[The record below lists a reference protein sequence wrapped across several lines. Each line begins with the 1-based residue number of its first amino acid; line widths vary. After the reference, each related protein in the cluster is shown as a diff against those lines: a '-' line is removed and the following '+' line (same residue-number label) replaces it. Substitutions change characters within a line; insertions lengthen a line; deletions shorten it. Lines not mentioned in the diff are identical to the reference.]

1 MQTFLSFESSNDDQ
15 IIESSEN
22 ELATKILQENQKY
35 VLIDGPKKS
44 GKSLLA
50 KKFSRINNK
59 KIIYDIPVKLDF
71 DTGVYLDLN
80 SLPLK
85 SENFFHFL
93 QYFLSNNLSLTI
105 FSSHSFDS
113 DLNKFEIIPDILSR
127 LKSFTLISINP
138 PKDQLL
144 FLLIEKFLKNKSISV
159 QPKIIHH
166 IMNFIERTYVDAF
179 QAAEAINHLLYENN
193 HNINLSLISEYYEQV
208 QRPLS

>member
-22 ELATKILQENQKY
+22 ELAIKILQENQKF

-59 KIIYDIPVKLDF
+59 KIIYDIPLKLDF

-85 SENFFHFL
+85 SEYFFHFL
-93 QYFLSNNLSLTI
+93 QYFVSNNLSLTI
-105 FSSHSFDS
+105 FSSHSFDNELS
-113 DLNKFEIIPDILSR
+113 NFEVIPDILSR
-127 LKSFTLISINP
+127 LKLFTLISINP
-138 PKDQLL
+138 PQDQLL
-144 FLLIEKFLKNKSISV
+144 FQLIEKFLKNKSISV

-179 QAAEAINHLLYENN
+179 KAAEAINHLLYENN
-193 HNINLSLISEYYEQV
+193 HNINLSLISEYYEQI

>member
-22 ELATKILQENQKY
+22 ELAIKILQENQKF

-59 KIIYDIPVKLDF
+59 KIIYDIPLKLNF

-85 SENFFHFL
+85 SEYFFHFL
-93 QYFLSNNLSLTI
+93 QYFVSNKLSLTI
-105 FSSHSFDS
+105 FSCHSFEN
-113 DLNKFEIIPDILSR
+113 DLSNFEVIPDILSR
-127 LKSFTLISINP
+127 LKLFTLISINP
-138 PKDQLL
+138 PQDQLL
-144 FLLIEKFLKNKSISV
+144 FQLIEKFLKNKSISV

-179 QAAEAINHLLYENN
+179 KAAEAINHLLYENN
-193 HNINLSLISEYYEQV
+193 HNINLSLISEYYEQI

>member
-1 MQTFLSFESSNDDQ
+1 VQTFLSFESSNDDQ

-22 ELATKILQENQKY
+22 ELAIKILQENQKY
-35 VLIDGPKKS
+35 VLIHGPKKS

-50 KKFSRINNK
+50 NKFSRINNK
-59 KIIYDIPVKLDF
+59 KIIYDIPLKLDF

-85 SENFFHFL
+85 SEYFFHFL
-93 QYFLSNNLSLTI
+93 QYFVSNNLSLTI
-105 FSSHSFDS
+105 FSSHSFEN
-113 DLNKFEIIPDILSR
+113 DLSNFEVIPDNLSR
-127 LKSFTLISINP
+127 LKLFTLITINSP
-138 PKDQLL
+138 QDHLL
-144 FLLIEKFLKNKSISV
+144 FQLIEKFLKNKSISV

>member
-22 ELATKILQENQKY
+22 ELAVKILQENQKY

-59 KIIYDIPVKLDF
+59 KIIYDIPLKLDF

-93 QYFLSNNLSLTI
+93 QHFMSNNLSLTI
-105 FSSHSFDS
+105 FSSHSFDYDFS
-113 DLNKFEIIPDILSR
+113 NFEVIPDILSR
-127 LKSFTLISINP
+127 LKLFTLITINSP
-138 PKDQLL
+138 QDQLL
-144 FLLIEKFLKNKSISV
+144 FQLIEKFLKNNIFKTLIAPDKYLATKKYLGYS
-159 QPKIIHH
+159 PKIVSYNSGKLEIEIEGLYNEKQFHFL
-166 IMNFIERTYVDAF
+166 INFF
-179 QAAEAINHLLYENN
+179 
-193 HNINLSLISEYYEQV
+193 
-208 QRPLS
+208 

>member
-22 ELATKILQENQKY
+22 ELAIKTLQENQKY
-35 VLIDGPKKS
+35 VLINGPKKS

-50 KKFSRINNK
+50 RKFSSINNK
-59 KIIYDIPVKLDF
+59 KIIYDIPINLDF
-71 DTGVYLDLN
+71 DTGIYLDLN
-80 SLPLK
+80 HLPLK

-93 QYFLSNNLSLTI
+93 QYFVSNNLSLTI
-105 FSSHSFDS
+105 FSSQSFDNNLS
-113 DLNKFEIIPDILSR
+113 NFEIMPDILSR

-138 PKDQLL
+138 PQDQLL
-144 FLLIEKFLKNKSISV
+144 FQLIEKFLKNKSISV

-166 IMNFIERTYVDAF
+166 IMNFIERTYTDAS

-193 HNINLSLISEYYEQV
+193 HNINLSLISEYYEQI
-208 QRPLS
+208 QRPLP

>member
-1 MQTFLSFESSNDDQ
+1 MQTFLSFESLNDDQ

-22 ELATKILQENQKY
+22 ELAIKILQENQKY
-35 VLIDGPKKS
+35 VLIDGAKKS

-59 KIIYDIPVKLDF
+59 KIIYDIPLKLDF

-85 SENFFHFL
+85 SEYFFHFL
-93 QYFLSNNLSLTI
+93 QYFVSNNLSLTI
-105 FSSHSFDS
+105 FSGHSFDN
-113 DLNKFEIIPDILSR
+113 DLSNFEVIPDILSR
-127 LKSFTLISINP
+127 LKLFTLISINP
-138 PKDQLL
+138 PQDQLL
-144 FLLIEKFLKNKSISV
+144 FQLIEKFLKNKSISV

-193 HNINLSLISEYYEQV
+193 HNINLSLISEYYEQI

>member
-22 ELATKILQENQKY
+22 ELAIKILQENQKY

-59 KIIYDIPVKLDF
+59 KIIYDIPLKLDF
-71 DTGVYLDLN
+71 DTGVYLDPN

-85 SENFFHFL
+85 SENFFNFL
-93 QYFLSNNLSLTI
+93 QYFVSNNLSLTI
-105 FSSHSFDS
+105 FSSHSFEN
-113 DLNKFEIIPDILSR
+113 DLSNFEVIPDILSR
-127 LKSFTLISINP
+127 LKLFSLISINP
-138 PKDQLL
+138 PQDHLL
-144 FLLIEKFLKNKSISV
+144 FQLIEKFLKNKSISV

-193 HNINLSLISEYYEQV
+193 HNINLSLISEYYEQI

>member
-22 ELATKILQENQKY
+22 ELALKILQENQKY

-93 QYFLSNNLSLTI
+93 QYFVSNNLSLTI
-105 FSSHSFDS
+105 FSNHSFEN
-113 DLNKFEIIPDILSR
+113 DLSNFEVMPDILSR
-127 LKSFTLISINP
+127 LKLFTLITINSP
-138 PKDQLL
+138 QDQLL
-144 FLLIEKFLKNKSISV
+144 FQLIEKFLKNKSISV

>member
-22 ELATKILQENQKY
+22 ELVTKILQENQKY

-59 KIIYDIPVKLDF
+59 KIIYDIPLKLEF

-85 SENFFHFL
+85 SDYFFHFL
-93 QYFLSNNLSLTI
+93 QYFVSNNLSLTI
-105 FSSHSFDS
+105 FSSHSFDN
-113 DLNKFEIIPDILSR
+113 DLSNFEVIPDILSR
-127 LKSFTLISINP
+127 LKLFTLITINSP
-138 PKDQLL
+138 QDQLL
-144 FLLIEKFLKNKSISV
+144 FQLIEKFLKNKSISV

-179 QAAEAINHLLYENN
+179 QAAEAINYLLYENN

>member
-1 MQTFLSFESSNDDQ
+1 VQTFLSFESSNDDQ

-59 KIIYDIPVKLDF
+59 KIIYDIPLKLDF

-93 QYFLSNNLSLTI
+93 QYFVSNNLSLTI
-105 FSSHSFDS
+105 FSSHSFEN
-113 DLNKFEIIPDILSR
+113 DLSNFEVIPDILSR
-127 LKSFTLISINP
+127 LKLFTLITINSP
-138 PKDQLL
+138 QDQLL
-144 FLLIEKFLKNKSISV
+144 FQLIEKFLKNKSISV

-193 HNINLSLISEYYEQV
+193 HNINLSLISEYYEQI

>member
-1 MQTFLSFESSNDDQ
+1 VQTFLTFESSNDDQ

-22 ELATKILQENQKY
+22 KLAIKILQENQKF

-50 KKFSRINNK
+50 RKFANINNK
-59 KIIYDIPVKLDF
+59 KIIYNIPEKLDF

-80 SLPLK
+80 NLPLK
-85 SENFFHFL
+85 SDYFFHFL
-93 QYFLSNNLSLTI
+93 QYFVSNNLSLTI
-105 FSSHSFDS
+105 FSSHSFDN
-113 DLNKFEIIPDILSR
+113 DLSNFQIIPDILSR
-127 LKSFTLISINP
+127 LKLFTLISINP
-138 PKDQLL
+138 PQDQLL
-144 FLLIEKFLKNKSISV
+144 FQLIEKFLKNKSISV

-193 HNINLSLISEYYEQV
+193 HNINLSLISEYYEQI

>member
-22 ELATKILQENQKY
+22 ELAIKILQENQKY

-59 KIIYDIPVKLDF
+59 KIIYDIPLKLDF

-93 QYFLSNNLSLTI
+93 QYFVSNNLSLTI
-105 FSSHSFDS
+105 FSSHSFEN
-113 DLNKFEIIPDILSR
+113 DLSNFEVMPDILSR
-127 LKSFTLISINP
+127 LKLFTLITINSP
-138 PKDQLL
+138 QDQLL
-144 FLLIEKFLKNKSISV
+144 FQLIEKFLKNKSISV

-193 HNINLSLISEYYEQV
+193 HNINVSLISEYYEQV

>member
-22 ELATKILQENQKY
+22 ELALKILQENQKY

-93 QYFLSNNLSLTI
+93 QYFVSNNLSLTI
-105 FSSHSFDS
+105 FSSHSFEN
-113 DLNKFEIIPDILSR
+113 DLSNFEVMPDILSR
-127 LKSFTLISINP
+127 LKLFTLITINSP
-138 PKDQLL
+138 QDQLL
-144 FLLIEKFLKNKSISV
+144 FQLIEKFLKNKSISV

>member
-22 ELATKILQENQKY
+22 ELAIKILQENQKY

-85 SENFFHFL
+85 SDYFFHFL
-93 QYFLSNNLSLTI
+93 QYFVSNNLSLTI
-105 FSSHSFDS
+105 FSSHSFDH
-113 DLNKFEIIPDILSR
+113 DLSNFEVIPDILSR
-127 LKSFTLISINP
+127 LKLFTLISINP
-138 PKDQLL
+138 PQDQLL
-144 FLLIEKFLKNKSISV
+144 FQLIEKFLKNKSISV

-193 HNINLSLISEYYEQV
+193 HNINLSLISEYYEQI

>member
-1 MQTFLSFESSNDDQ
+1 MQTFLSFESSKDDQ

-22 ELATKILQENQKY
+22 VLAIKILQENQKY
-35 VLIDGPKKS
+35 VLIEGPKKS

-59 KIIYDIPVKLDF
+59 KIIYDIPLNLDF

-80 SLPLK
+80 NLPLK

-93 QYFLSNNLSLTI
+93 QYFVSNNLSLTI
-105 FSSHSFDS
+105 FSSHSFEN
-113 DLNKFEIIPDILSR
+113 DLSNFEVIPDILSR
-127 LKSFTLISINP
+127 LKLFTLITINSP
-138 PKDQLL
+138 QDQLL
-144 FLLIEKFLKNKSISV
+144 FQLIEKFLKNKSISV

>member
-15 IIESSEN
+15 LIESSEN
-22 ELATKILQENQKY
+22 ELAIRSLQENKKY
-35 VLIDGPKKS
+35 VFISGPNKS
-44 GKSLLA
+44 GKTSLA
-50 KKFSRINNK
+50 KRFSEKNK
-59 KIIYDIPVKLDF
+59 KKLIYNIPEKLVF

-80 SLPLK
+80 QLPLK

-105 FSSHSFDS
+105 FSSHSFEN
-113 DLNKFEIIPDILSR
+113 DLSNFEVIPDILSR
-127 LKSFTLISINP
+127 LKLFTLITINSP
-138 PKDQLL
+138 QDQLL
-144 FLLIEKFLKNKSISV
+144 FKLIEKFLKNKSISV

>member
-22 ELATKILQENQKY
+22 ELAIKILQENQKY

-59 KIIYDIPVKLDF
+59 KIIYDIPLKLDF

-85 SENFFHFL
+85 SEYFFHFL
-93 QYFLSNNLSLTI
+93 QYFVSNNLSLTI
-105 FSSHSFDS
+105 FSSHSFDN
-113 DLNKFEIIPDILSR
+113 DLSNFEVIPDILSR
-127 LKSFTLISINP
+127 LKLFTLISINP
-138 PKDQLL
+138 PQDQLL
-144 FLLIEKFLKNKSISV
+144 FQLIEKFLKNKSISV

-179 QAAEAINHLLYENN
+179 KAAEAINHLLYENN
-193 HNINLSLISEYYEQV
+193 HNINLSLISEYYEQI

>member
-1 MQTFLSFESSNDDQ
+1 MQTFLSFESSHDDQ

-22 ELATKILQENQKY
+22 ELAIKILQDNQKY

-44 GKSLLA
+44 GKSILA
-50 KKFSRINNK
+50 KKCSRINNK
-59 KIIYDIPVKLDF
+59 KIIYDIPLKFDF

-93 QYFLSNNLSLTI
+93 QYFVSNNLSLTI
-105 FSSHSFDS
+105 FSSHSFEN
-113 DLNKFEIIPDILSR
+113 DLSNFEVIPDILSR
-127 LKSFTLISINP
+127 LKLFTLITINSP
-138 PKDQLL
+138 QDQLL
-144 FLLIEKFLKNKSISV
+144 FQLIEKFLKNKSISV

-193 HNINLSLISEYYEQV
+193 HNINLSLISEYYEQI

>member
-22 ELATKILQENQKY
+22 ELAIKILQENQKY

-59 KIIYDIPVKLDF
+59 KIIYDIPPKLDF

-105 FSSHSFDS
+105 FSSHSFEN
-113 DLNKFEIIPDILSR
+113 DLSKFEIIPDILSR

-193 HNINLSLISEYYEQV
+193 HNINLSLISEYYEQI

>member
-22 ELATKILQENQKY
+22 ELAIKILQENQKY
-35 VLIDGPKKS
+35 VLIHGPKKS

-59 KIIYDIPVKLDF
+59 KIIYDIPLKLDF

-85 SENFFHFL
+85 SENLFHFL
-93 QYFLSNNLSLTI
+93 QYFVSNKLSLTI
-105 FSSHSFDS
+105 FSCHSFEN
-113 DLNKFEIIPDILSR
+113 DLSNFEVIPDILSR
-127 LKSFTLISINP
+127 LKLFTLITINSP
-138 PKDQLL
+138 QDRLL
-144 FLLIEKFLKNKSISV
+144 FQLIEKFLKNKSISV

-193 HNINLSLISEYYEQV
+193 HNINLSLISEYYEQI

>member
-22 ELATKILQENQKY
+22 ELAIKILQENQKF

-93 QYFLSNNLSLTI
+93 QYFVSNNLSLTI
-105 FSSHSFDS
+105 FSSHSFEN
-113 DLNKFEIIPDILSR
+113 DLSNFEVIPDTLSR
-127 LKSFTLISINP
+127 LKLFTLITINSP
-138 PKDQLL
+138 QDQLL
-144 FLLIEKFLKNKSISV
+144 FQLIEKFLKNKSISV

>member
-22 ELATKILQENQKY
+22 ELAIKILQENKKY

-59 KIIYDIPVKLDF
+59 KIIYDIPLKLDF

-85 SENFFHFL
+85 SVNFFHFL
-93 QYFLSNNLSLTI
+93 QYFVSNNLSLTI
-105 FSSHSFDS
+105 FSSHSFEN
-113 DLNKFEIIPDILSR
+113 DLSNFEVIPDILSR
-127 LKSFTLISINP
+127 LKLFTLITINSP
-138 PKDQLL
+138 QDQLL
-144 FLLIEKFLKNKSISV
+144 FQLIEKFLKNKSISV

-193 HNINLSLISEYYEQV
+193 HNINFSLISEYYEQI

>member
-15 IIESSEN
+15 IIESGEN
-22 ELATKILQENQKY
+22 ELAIKILQENQKY
-35 VLIDGPKKS
+35 VLIDGPNKS

-59 KIIYDIPVKLDF
+59 KIIYDIPLKLDF

-93 QYFLSNNLSLTI
+93 QYFVSNNLSLTI
-105 FSSHSFDS
+105 FSSHSFEN
-113 DLNKFEIIPDILSR
+113 DLSNFEIIPDILSR
-127 LKSFTLISINP
+127 LKLFTLISINP
-138 PKDQLL
+138 PQDQLL
-144 FLLIEKFLKNKSISV
+144 FQLIEKFLKNKSILV

-193 HNINLSLISEYYEQV
+193 HNINLSLISEYYEQI

>member
-1 MQTFLSFESSNDDQ
+1 MQTFLSFESPNDDQ

-22 ELATKILQENQKY
+22 ELAIKILQENQKF
-35 VLIDGPKKS
+35 VLIDGPEKS

-50 KKFSRINNK
+50 RKFASINNK

-85 SENFFHFL
+85 SDYFFHFL
-93 QYFLSNNLSLTI
+93 QYFVSNNLSLTI
-105 FSSHSFDS
+105 FSSHSFDN
-113 DLNKFEIIPDILSR
+113 DLSNFEVIPDILSR
-127 LKSFTLISINP
+127 LKLFTLISINP
-138 PKDQLL
+138 PQDQLL
-144 FLLIEKFLKNKSISV
+144 FQLIEKFLKNKSISV

-179 QAAEAINHLLYENN
+179 QAAETINHLLYENN
-193 HNINLSLISEYYEQV
+193 HNINLSLISEYYEQI

>member
-1 MQTFLSFESSNDDQ
+1 MQTFLTFESSNDDQ

-22 ELATKILQENQKY
+22 KLAIKILQENQKF

-50 KKFSRINNK
+50 KKFASINNK

-85 SENFFHFL
+85 SDYFFHFL

-105 FSSHSFDS
+105 FSSHSFDN
-113 DLNKFEIIPDILSR
+113 DLSNFQVIPDILSR
-127 LKSFTLISINP
+127 LKLFTLISINP
-138 PKDQLL
+138 PQDQLL
-144 FLLIEKFLKNKSISV
+144 FQLIDKFLKNKSISV
-159 QPKIIHH
+159 QPNIIHH

-179 QAAEAINHLLYENN
+179 QAAEVINHLLYENN

>member
-22 ELATKILQENQKY
+22 ELAIKILQENQKY

-59 KIIYDIPVKLDF
+59 KIIYDIPLKLEF

-93 QYFLSNNLSLTI
+93 QYFVSNNLSLTI
-105 FSSHSFDS
+105 FSSHSFEN
-113 DLNKFEIIPDILSR
+113 DLSNFEVIPDILSR
-127 LKSFTLISINP
+127 LKLFTLITINSP
-138 PKDQLL
+138 QDQLL
-144 FLLIEKFLKNKSISV
+144 FQLIEKFLKNKSISV

-166 IMNFIERTYVDAF
+166 IMNYIERTYVDAF

-208 QRPLS
+208 

>member
-59 KIIYDIPVKLDF
+59 KIIYDIPLKLEF

-80 SLPLK
+80 SLPLM

-93 QYFLSNNLSLTI
+93 QYFVSNNLSLTI
-105 FSSHSFDS
+105 FSSHSFEN
-113 DLNKFEIIPDILSR
+113 DLSNLEVIPDILSR
-127 LKSFTLISINP
+127 LKLFTLISINP
-138 PKDQLL
+138 PQDQLL
-144 FLLIEKFLKNKSISV
+144 FQLIEKFLKNKSISV

-193 HNINLSLISEYYEQV
+193 HNINLSLISEYYEQI

>member
-1 MQTFLSFESSNDDQ
+1 VQTFLSFESSNDDQ

-22 ELATKILQENQKY
+22 ELAIKTLQENQKY

-50 KKFSRINNK
+50 RKFSSINNK
-59 KIIYDIPVKLDF
+59 KMIYEIPIKLDF

-80 SLPLK
+80 YLPLK

-105 FSSHSFDS
+105 FSSHSFDN

>member
-22 ELATKILQENQKY
+22 ELAIKILQENKKY

-59 KIIYDIPVKLDF
+59 KIIYDIPLKLDF

-93 QYFLSNNLSLTI
+93 QYFVSNNLSLTI
-105 FSSHSFDS
+105 FSSHSFEN
-113 DLNKFEIIPDILSR
+113 DLSNFEVIPDILSR
-127 LKSFTLISINP
+127 LKLFTLITINSP
-138 PKDQLL
+138 QDQLL
-144 FLLIEKFLKNKSISV
+144 FQLIEKFLKNKSISV

>member
-22 ELATKILQENQKY
+22 ELAIKILQENQKY

-59 KIIYDIPVKLDF
+59 KIIYDIPLKLDF

-93 QYFLSNNLSLTI
+93 QYFVSNNLSLTI
-105 FSSHSFDS
+105 FSSHSIDN
-113 DLNKFEIIPDILSR
+113 DLSNFEVIPDILSR
-127 LKSFTLISINP
+127 LKLFTLISIYP
-138 PKDQLL
+138 PQDQLL
-144 FLLIEKFLKNKSISV
+144 FQLIEKFLKNKSISV

>member
-1 MQTFLSFESSNDDQ
+1 VQTFLSFESSNDDQ

-22 ELATKILQENQKY
+22 ELAIKILQENQKY

-50 KKFSRINNK
+50 QKFSRINNK
-59 KIIYDIPVKLDF
+59 KIIYDIPLKLDF

-93 QYFLSNNLSLTI
+93 QYFVSNNLSLTI
-105 FSSHSFDS
+105 FSSHSFENNLS
-113 DLNKFEIIPDILSR
+113 NFEVIPDNLSR
-127 LKSFTLISINP
+127 LKLFTLITINSP
-138 PKDQLL
+138 QDQLL
-144 FLLIEKFLKNKSISV
+144 FQLIEKFLKNKSISV

>member
-22 ELATKILQENQKY
+22 ELAIKILQENQKY

-59 KIIYDIPVKLDF
+59 KIIYDIPLKLEF

-85 SENFFHFL
+85 SEYFFHFL
-93 QYFLSNNLSLTI
+93 QYFVSNKLSLTI
-105 FSSHSFDS
+105 FSCHSFEN
-113 DLNKFEIIPDILSR
+113 DLSNFEVIPDILSR
-127 LKSFTLISINP
+127 LKLFTLITINSP
-138 PKDQLL
+138 QDQLL
-144 FLLIEKFLKNKSISV
+144 FQLIEKFLKNKSISV

>member
-22 ELATKILQENQKY
+22 ELAIKTLQENQKY

-59 KIIYDIPVKLDF
+59 KIIYDIPLKLEF

-93 QYFLSNNLSLTI
+93 QYFVSNNLSLTI
-105 FSSHSFDS
+105 FSSHSLEN
-113 DLNKFEIIPDILSR
+113 DLSNFGVIPDILSR
-127 LKSFTLISINP
+127 LKLFTLISINP
-138 PKDQLL
+138 PQDQLL
-144 FLLIEKFLKNKSISV
+144 FQLIEKFLKNKSISV

-193 HNINLSLISEYYEQV
+193 HNINLSLISEYYEQI